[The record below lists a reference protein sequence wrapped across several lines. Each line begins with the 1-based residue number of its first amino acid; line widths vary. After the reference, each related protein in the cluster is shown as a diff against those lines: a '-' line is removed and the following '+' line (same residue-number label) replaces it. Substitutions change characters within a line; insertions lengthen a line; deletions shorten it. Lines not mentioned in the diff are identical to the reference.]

1 MLGFHPDLAPYK
13 VAVLP
18 LLKKRPEIVE
28 ICRRLRADLATDML
42 AVYDDTA
49 AIGKLYRRQDEIGTP
64 WCVTVDVESLEDG
77 AVTVR
82 DRDSMSQ
89 ERIPVEG
96 VTRLILDRLEAARG
110 G

>member
-1 MLGFHPDLAPYK
+1 
-13 VAVLP
+13 
-18 LLKKRPEIVE
+18 LLKKRSEIVE
-28 ICRRLRADLATDML
+28 LCQRILADLKVDIM

-77 AVTVR
+77 AVTLR
-82 DRDSMSQ
+82 DRDSMTQ

-96 VTRLILDRLEAARG
+96 IKRAILDRLTASRG
-110 G
+110 

>member
-1 MLGFHPDLAPYK
+1 
-13 VAVLP
+13 
-18 LLKKRPEIVE
+18 
-28 ICRRLRADLATDML
+28 ML

-77 AVTVR
+77 AVTLRER
-82 DRDSMSQ
+82 DTMTQ

-96 VTRLILDRLEAARG
+96 VKRAILDRLDAARP
-110 G
+110 

>member
-1 MLGFHPDLAPYK
+1 M
-13 VAVLP
+13 
-18 LLKKRPEIVE
+18 
-28 ICRRLRADLATDML
+28 ADLKRDMM

-64 WCVTVDVESLEDG
+64 WCITVDVDSLEDG

-82 DRDSMSQ
+82 DRDSMTQ

-96 VTRLILDRLEAARG
+96 VKRAILDRLAAAVRP
-110 G
+110 